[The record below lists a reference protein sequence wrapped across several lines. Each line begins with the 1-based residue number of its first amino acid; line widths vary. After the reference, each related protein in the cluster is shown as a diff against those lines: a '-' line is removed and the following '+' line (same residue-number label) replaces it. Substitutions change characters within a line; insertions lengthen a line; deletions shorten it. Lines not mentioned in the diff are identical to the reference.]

1 MKKSIERIVN
11 NQTVWMGQTKI
22 GQPLPQA
29 ELDEISP
36 FILLHHAAPEE
47 IPPGGPAFEVA
58 PHPHRGFEPI
68 TFVFQGEVEHRDSRG
83 NEAVVKGGGVQWI
96 TSGMGI
102 IHSEGVPKS
111 FIETGGTL
119 EIVQLWINLPKA
131 LKMVQPN
138 YQMFNRED
146 IPVIEQTHSK
156 INVISG
162 KINGSTGPI
171 RSLTNITAATIEM
184 QVQGKVQFDLPE
196 GENGAIYQLSGSS
209 HINGQQVGNMQLVQL
224 GTNGS
229 EVEIESDTE
238 SKLLVLSGQSIDEP
252 KKMWG
257 PYVMNTQTEIM
268 EALRDYDMG
277 KMGFLPR

>member
-1 MKKSIERIVN
+1 MKKSIVRIVN
-11 NQTVWMGQTKI
+11 NQTVWMGQTEI
-22 GQPLPQA
+22 GQPIPQT

-58 PHPHRGFEPI
+58 PHPHRGFEPV
-68 TFVFQGEVEHRDSRG
+68 TFVFQGEVEHRDSRE
-83 NEAVVKGGGVQWI
+83 NHAIVKAGGVQWI

-102 IHSEGVPKS
+102 IHSESAPKS
-111 FIETGGTL
+111 FVKTGGTL
-119 EIVQLWINLPKA
+119 EMIQLWINLPKA

-146 IPVIEQTHSK
+146 IPVIEQTNSK

-171 RSLTNITAATIEM
+171 KSLTNITAATIEM
-184 QVQGKVQFDLPE
+184 QAQGKAHFDFPD
-196 GENGAIYQLSGSS
+196 GENGAIYQLSGESK
-209 HINGQQVGNMQLVQL
+209 INGHRIADMQLVQL
-224 GTNGS
+224 DTNGS
-229 EVEIESDTE
+229 EIEIESYTE
-238 SKLLVLSGQSIDEP
+238 SKLLVLSGKPIDEP